1 MGSVLDILGLS
12 GGQGTLEE
20 RSRVRYV
27 KLEFKKVRDR
37 FVCWDVICIRMTVN
51 IKPAKNHYL
60 HCNPSLPLR
69 DTAQQCRVGGI

>member
-1 MGSVLDILGLS
+1 MGKKLLGSVLDILGLS

-37 FVCWDVICIRMTVN
+37 FVC
-51 IKPAKNHYL
+51 
-60 HCNPSLPLR
+60 
-69 DTAQQCRVGGI
+69 